1 MTRTA
6 TRLLRP
12 TAVALGVVL
21 ALAGCAGE
29 PGPVDQHVT
38 VSYLATAD
46 ATEPTVVDVAI
57 PALTCSEINGL
68 DYFSAASPE
77 GETGDA
83 GLLTARTG
91 DDTVQSL
98 VSVRVDTDLVF
109 LGTEG
114 VEAGDD
120 SVVFDGSGRI
130 NQVAFDGDERTVVG
144 VVDPEATITG
154 TIECTESR

>member
-1 MTRTA
+1 MPRSA
-6 TRLLRP
+6 SRMLRL
-12 TAVALGVVL
+12 TAVALGAAL

-46 ATEPTVVDVAI
+46 ATEPTVVNVAV
-57 PALTCSEINGL
+57 PALTCSEINEL
-68 DYFSAASPE
+68 SYFSAAGPD
-77 GETGDA
+77 GKTGDA

-91 DDTVQSL
+91 DDTVQAV

-109 LGTEG
+109 FGAEG

-120 SVVFDGSGRI
+120 AVTFDGSGGI
-130 NQVAFDGDERTVVG
+130 SQVAFDGDERTIVG
-144 VVDPEATITG
+144 VVDPAATITG

>member
-1 MTRTA
+1 MTRSASRTLALTA
-6 TRLLRP
+6 L
-12 TAVALGVVL
+12 ALGAAI
-21 ALAGCAGE
+21 ALAGCAGD

-46 ATEPTVVDVAI
+46 ATEPTVVEVTV
-57 PALTCSEINGL
+57 PALTCSEINDL
-68 DYFSAASPE
+68 SYFSAASAE
-77 GETGDA
+77 GKTGDA

-114 VEAGDD
+114 VEAGDEL
-120 SVVFDGSGRI
+120 VVFDGAGRI
-130 NQVAFDGDERTVVG
+130 NEVTFDGDERTIVG
-144 VVDPEATITG
+144 VVDPAATITG
-154 TIECTESR
+154 TIECTENR